1 MPLRFTLR
9 QLEYFVTAGESGSI
23 AAASQKLNVSSPSIS
38 AAISQLEAELGVALF
53 VRQHAHGLRLTEA
66 GRALSLQAQSV
77 LSEATELVRLA
88 GAVSGTVQGPLRVG
102 CLVTFAQIVLPSL
115 RRSFEARFP
124 EVRMSQVELTQSDI
138 FAGLR
143 RGEIDL
149 ALSYDMTL
157 PADMEFHP
165 IRELAP
171 FVLLSPDHPLAG
183 RDSLTVRDLAP
194 HPMVLLDLPMSA
206 DYFLSFFTRADLRP
220 TISERTRDMAVMR
233 SLVANGFGYS
243 IANFRPRSTS
253 APDGKPLSF
262 VPLTGDVAPMAMGML
277 SLPGALNS
285 RTNAAF
291 LEHAR
296 HELHDEALR

>member
-9 QLEYFVTAGESGSI
+9 QLEYFVAAGESGSI
-23 AAASQKLNVSSPSIS
+23 VAASQKLNVSSPSIS
-38 AAISQLEAELGVALF
+38 AAISQLEAELGVSLF
-53 VRQHAHGLRLTEA
+53 LRQHAQGLRLTEA
-66 GRALSLQAQSV
+66 GSTLATQARTV
-77 LSEATELVRLA
+77 LGEATELTRLA

-124 EVRMSQVELTQSDI
+124 DVRMRQVELTQSDI

-149 ALSYDMTL
+149 ALSYDMTV
-157 PADMEFHP
+157 PADLEFHP
-165 IRELAP
+165 IRDLSP

-206 DYFLSFFTRADLRP
+206 DYFLAFFTRADLRP
-220 TISERTRDMAVMR
+220 MISERTRDMAVMR

-262 VPLTGDVAPMAMGML
+262 VPLTGDVAPMAMGVVG
-277 SLPGALNS
+277 LPGTMNS

-291 LEHAR
+291 FDHASR
-296 HELHDEALR
+296 ELNDEAAR

>member
-1 MPLRFTLR
+1 MPHRFTLR
-9 QLEYFVTAGESGSI
+9 QLEYFVAAGESGSI

-38 AAISQLEAELGVALF
+38 AAISQLEAELGVSLF
-53 VRQHAHGLRLTEA
+53 LRQHAQGLRLTEA
-66 GRALSLQAQSV
+66 GGTLATQARTV
-77 LSEATELVRLA
+77 LGEATELTRLA

-124 EVRMSQVELTQSDI
+124 DVRMRQVELTQSDI

-149 ALSYDMTL
+149 ALSYDMTV
-157 PADMEFHP
+157 PADLEFHP
-165 IRELAP
+165 IRDLSP
-171 FVLLSPDHPLAG
+171 FVLLSPDHALAG

-206 DYFLSFFTRADLRP
+206 DYFLAFFTRADLRP
-220 TISERTRDMAVMR
+220 MISERTRDMAVMR

-262 VPLTGDVAPMAMGML
+262 VPLTGDVAPMAMGVVG
-277 SLPGALNS
+277 LPGAMNS

-291 LEHAR
+291 FDHAS
-296 HELHDEALR
+296 HKLTDEAAR